1 MGERFV
7 GYEAVIFVIYKSENS
22 NSSALTLTSFAKN
35 KWKKNELD
43 MQQCPLSKVHSLGTA
58 ACTVKILV
66 NFLCRSL

>member
-7 GYEAVIFVIYKSENS
+7 RYEAVIFVIYKSENS

-35 KWKKNELD
+35 KWRKKLIR
-43 MQQCPLSKVHSLGTA
+43 QQCALSKVHSLGTA